1 MKYAKNDVFP
11 PLPSF
16 CRQVDAEEAKVAE
29 VSCLQTAVEDLHAQ
43 VAEVQA
49 QLAHEKQEHE
59 LERVQLTEL
68 QSQPQVDSRLMV
80 ESAHELSEQGEKVKE
95 LEAQNEQL
103 RALLDRSDTRAA
115 EAESKLEEGE
125 AVMGMYEES
134 QNDLRDVREELE
146 R

>member
-1 MKYAKNDVFP
+1 M
-11 PLPSF
+11 
-16 CRQVDAEEAKVAE
+16 AE
-29 VSCLQTAVEDLHAQ
+29 VSRLQTAVEDLHAQ

-49 QLAHEKQEHE
+49 QLAHEKQERE